1 MTLRRVRV
9 VAAFVERGGSVLLTR
24 RHDKGERA
32 GLWEFPGGKVE
43 AGEEEPAALI
53 RELQEELGVQVRV
66 GERLGAVAHTY
77 PDVHVDLILYS
88 AELVPGGPE
97 PLPLEAAE
105 LRWVPRGEMQTL
117 PFCEADVPL
126 LEQLSRG

>member
-9 VAAFVERGGSVLLTR
+9 VAAFIERGAAVLLTR

-53 RELQEELGVQVRV
+53 RELQEELGVEVRV
-66 GERLGAVAHTY
+66 GALVGRVSHTY
-77 PDVHVDLILYS
+77 PDVHVDLVLYA

-105 LRWVPRGEMQTL
+105 LRWVPRKEMTAL